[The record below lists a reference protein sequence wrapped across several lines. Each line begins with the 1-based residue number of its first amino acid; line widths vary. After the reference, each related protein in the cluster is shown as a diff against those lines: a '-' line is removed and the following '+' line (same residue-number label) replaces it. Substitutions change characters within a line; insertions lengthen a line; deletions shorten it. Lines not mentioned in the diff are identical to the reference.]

1 MRKMNKI
8 AGLLLAMFLLC
19 LAGCGES
26 KPDND
31 NPDGHGNPTIPVTG
45 PQQFQLTG
53 VDGALQIKFSKIAD
67 FQDIEAKYDLKYG
80 TVNNI
85 SSATSLGRNVLE
97 VGGLLVS
104 GEITGLANGVTYYVW
119 INAVFGTRE
128 SAYHMETGVPVYTPP
143 VPYNVTAIPGER
155 LIEVTWD
162 ALEDIECPA
171 FSYEVALST
180 GTNPNAGSA
189 VRRTTTEP
197 RYMITVA
204 DLDGNP
210 PVNGTAYN
218 IWVRASNT
226 DGNSEY
232 SEPVNAIPAEAASA
246 PAAPGTL
253 TVEPGKKRL
262 KVTWDAVPW
271 AASYQLYYNTVN
283 NTATA
288 ALASEVVPASGTVS
302 ATIANLEN
310 STEYYVWVR
319 ARNSRGASGYSPAG
333 IGTPADA
340 AVPVNFS
347 DYNFQLGEATAE
359 YIYAEY
365 IPHSG
370 SSISG
375 RIWDRLNRAKETQLG
390 NLFTDGLMWYLSDKY
405 PDENVDFVF
414 LNGGFIDNVLK
425 KGPISVGSLY
435 GVVDSENR
443 QTPIVLLSMKG
454 SDIKALF
461 EEAADVVHSGRGGPS
476 DTRYW
481 AIVSKE
487 VSYTI
492 KYPYLP
498 TNITYDGNAASAIP
512 SDDLEQY
519 LHGVIKPGTLKFK
532 GSDFEDGKTYR
543 IATTNELVD
552 EFYLALASDGTN
564 RKDLLDLV
572 WHAVAEYIYDAGSIT
587 PAVDGRIQIEGGVPG
602 GQLGVPE
609 GFNRYCEFG
618 PNPDYDNTAAHN
630 YCKTGP

>member
-53 VDGALQIKFSKIAD
+53 VDSALQIKFTKVAD

-85 SSATSLGRNVLE
+85 NSAASLGRNVLK

-104 GEITGLANGVTYYVW
+104 GEITGLTNGVTYYVW

-128 SAYHMETGVPVYTPP
+128 SAYHMETGVPVYPPP

-162 ALEDIECPA
+162 ALEDVECPA

-180 GTNPNAGSA
+180 GVNPNAGNA

-232 SEPVNAIPAEAASA
+232 SEPVNATPRPATSV
-246 PAAPGTL
+246 PATPGTL

-262 KVTWDAVPW
+262 KVTWDAVPG
-271 AASYQLYYNTVN
+271 AASYQLYYSTSN
-283 NTATA
+283 NAATAT
-288 ALASEVVPASGTVS
+288 LASEVIPASGTVS

-310 STEYYVWVR
+310 GTAHYVWVR
-319 ARNSRGASGYSPAG
+319 ARNSRGTSGYSPAG
-333 IGTPADA
+333 TGTPADA
-340 AVPVNFS
+340 AVPVNFMN
-347 DYNFQLGEATAE
+347 YNFQLGEATAE
-359 YIYAEY
+359 YIFAELR
-365 IPHSG
+365 PFSPFTRG
-370 SSISG
+370 SSQG
-375 RIWDRLNRAKETQLG
+375 PWDRLTRGKETPIG
-390 NLFTDGLMWYLSDKY
+390 NLFTDGVLWYLNVFTEDPGKK
-405 PDENVDFVF
+405 VDFVF
-414 LNGGFIDNVLK
+414 LNGGYIDNAMK
-425 KGPISVGSLY
+425 QGSISVATVAGAVASGSRE
-435 GVVDSENR
+435 D
-443 QTPIVLLSMKG
+443 TITLLSMKG
-454 SDIKALF
+454 SDIKLLF
-461 EEAADVVHSGRGGPS
+461 ADAADVHHNGTGSGSTGP
-476 DTRYW
+476 W
-481 AIVSKE
+481 ANVSKE
-487 VSYTI
+487 VNYTI
-492 KYPYLP
+492 V
-498 TNITYDGNAASAIP
+498 YDYVTADIMSMPQASI
-512 SDDLEQY
+512 SDSGEY
-519 LHGVIKPGTLKFK
+519 TGFFHGVIKPGTLKLN
-532 GSDFEDGKTYR
+532 GADFEDNKTYR
-543 IATTNELVD
+543 IATTDYQADGIE
-552 EFYLALASDGTN
+552 YLRMSTAGFDREDTFIPF
-564 RKDLLDLV
+564 
-572 WHAVAEYIYDAGSIT
+572 WHAVSEYIYDSGSIT
-587 PAVDGRIQIEGGVPG
+587 PAIDGRIRLEGGVPNG
-602 GQLGVPE
+602 PLGVPE
-609 GFNRYCEFG
+609 GYNRYCPAG
-618 PNPDYDNTAAHN
+618 STYDPVDG
-630 YCKTGP
+630 CIF